1 MLNLQFNVQKQD
13 NIVVHVLSIDGKEIL
28 TQHHTLSA
36 GKQAVTLQVDD
47 LATGHYVI
55 QITNQDGFDIVRH
68 FVKK

>member
-1 MLNLQFNVQKQD
+1 M
-13 NIVVHVLSIDGKEIL
+13 DGKEIL
-28 TQHHTLSA
+28 TQHHTLLA
-36 GKQAVTLQVDD
+36 GKQAVTLQVTD